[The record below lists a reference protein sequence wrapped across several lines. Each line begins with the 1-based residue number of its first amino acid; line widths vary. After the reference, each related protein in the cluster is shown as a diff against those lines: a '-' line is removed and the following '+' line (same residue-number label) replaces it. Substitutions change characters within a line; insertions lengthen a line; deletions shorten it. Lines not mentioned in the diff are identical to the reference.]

1 MVYAVFADL
10 IIKDHFYDSHIT
22 KHEKELQNISILS
35 HKDPNTHS
43 EYTQNIAVNIGTQ
56 VENYG
61 IF

>member
-22 KHEKELQNISILS
+22 KHKKELQNISILS
-35 HKDPNTHS
+35 HKDPNTHD
-43 EYTQNIAVNIGTQ
+43 IAVNIGTQ